1 MFLLYNF
8 PLQMQLNLKKLPK
21 CQNDINV
28 YQPSEKRKL
37 NVFPKKPTK
46 IDPAPLKRRDFP
58 LRSSLFSP
66 VFCSLQTSSF
76 MTQMIHHSTSRISH
90 HNIINNRTNIIHNNN
105 KTNIINS
112 NNKHPKPMAIKV
124 NSSMEGD
131 IIMTTSL
138 ERN

>member
-1 MFLLYNF
+1 MAKRDMRQVFHH
-8 PLQMQLNLKKLPK
+8 PNLEP
-21 CQNDINV
+21 
-28 YQPSEKRKL
+28 E
-37 NVFPKKPTK
+37 
-46 IDPAPLKRRDFP
+46 
-58 LRSSLFSP
+58 
-66 VFCSLQTSSF
+66 TSSF
-76 MTQMIHHSTSRISH
+76 MTQTIHHSTSRISH

-124 NSSMEGD
+124 NSSMAGG